1 MEIFILAFFAL
12 GYLVLAGA
20 DIGVGM
26 TLPYLGRSAA
36 ERREVI
42 AAIAPFFLGNEVW
55 LVATAGVLAGLF
67 PELEGELL
75 AGNYALV
82 VTLLLAWV
90 IRDMG
95 LWLRGR
101 LPGVRW
107 QTFWDGATVTGS
119 WGLALSWG
127 LLLSDVLLGMK
138 GPVSLLP
145 ALLVAA
151 LFATHGMTFAALR
164 LRGALRER
172 AAVLSG
178 GAGHGGPDG
187 AGWSGVEARTYALT
201 SAALI
206 AAGVLAGLRL
216 PLHPGTAGAI
226 LVPVILALIPLLVA
240 AQGWVWW
247 TFRHRV
253 TGPSYL

>member
-26 TLPYLGRSAA
+26 TLPYLGRSAD

-75 AGNYALV
+75 SGNYSV
-82 VTLLLAWV
+82 VVALLLAWV
-90 IRDMG
+90 VRDMG

-101 LPGVRW
+101 VPGRRW
-107 QTFWDGATVTGS
+107 AGFWDGATVAGS

-127 LLLSDVLLGMK
+127 LLLSHVLLGIQ
-138 GPVSLLP
+138 GPIALLP
-145 ALLVAA
+145 ALAVAA
-151 LFATHGMTFAALR
+151 LFATHGLTFAALR

-178 GAGHGGPDG
+178 KAGPERSVG
-187 AGWSGVEARTYALT
+187 AGWLGVDVRTYALT
-201 SAALI
+201 AAALV
-206 AAGVLAGLRL
+206 AVGVLAGLRL
-216 PLHPGTAGAI
+216 PLHPGTAGSL
-226 LVPVILALIPLLVA
+226 LVPVILTLIPLLVA

-253 TGPSYL
+253 TGASYL

>member
-1 MEIFILAFFAL
+1 MEIFVLAFFAL

-26 TLPYLGRSAA
+26 VLPYLGRTAA

-75 AGNYALV
+75 SGNHTVVVALV
-82 VTLLLAWV
+82 LSWV
-90 IRDMG
+90 VRDMG

-101 LPGVRW
+101 MPGPRW
-107 QTFWDGATVTGS
+107 QTFWDGAIVAGS

-127 LLLSDVLLGMK
+127 ALLSHVLVGM
-138 GPVSLLP
+138 PP
-145 ALLVAA
+145 ALVVAVLVVAV
-151 LFATHGMTFAALR
+151 LFATHGLAFAALR
-164 LRGALRER
+164 LRGTLRER

-178 GAGHGGPDG
+178 GAG
-187 AGWSGVEARTYALT
+187 EARTYLLTAAALT
-201 SAALI
+201 AVGL
-206 AAGVLAGLRL
+206 LAGLRL
-216 PLHPGTAGAI
+216 PLEPGTSGPV

-247 TFRHRV
+247 TFRQRV

>member
-1 MEIFILAFFAL
+1 MEIFVLAFFAL

-20 DIGVGM
+20 DIGVGLA
-26 TLPYLGRSAA
+26 LPYLGRSAA

-67 PELEGELL
+67 PKLEGELL
-75 AGNYALV
+75 SGNHTLV
-82 VTLLLAWV
+82 VALLLAWV
-90 IRDMG
+90 VRDMG

-101 LPGVRW
+101 VPGARW
-107 QTFWDGATVTGS
+107 QAFWDGAIVAGS

-127 LLLSDVLLGMK
+127 TLLSHVLLGSR
-138 GPVSLLP
+138 GPLAALP

-151 LFATHGMTFAALR
+151 LFATHGLTFAALR
-164 LRGALRER
+164 LRGTLRAR

-178 GAGHGGPDG
+178 SAR
-187 AGWSGVEARTYALT
+187 EARTYVLT
-201 SAALI
+201 SAALL
-206 AAGVLAGLRL
+206 AVGVLAGLRL
-216 PLHPGTAGAI
+216 PLEAGTSGPV
-226 LVPVILALIPLLVA
+226 LVPVILTMIPLLVA
-240 AQGWVWW
+240 AQAWVWW

-253 TGPSYL
+253 PGPSYL

>member
-1 MEIFILAFFAL
+1 MEIFVLAFFAL

-26 TLPYLGRSAA
+26 VLPYLGRTAA

-75 AGNYALV
+75 SGNYTVV
-82 VTLLLAWV
+82 VTLVLSWV
-90 IRDMG
+90 VRDMG

-101 LPGVRW
+101 LPGPGW
-107 QTFWDGATVTGS
+107 QTFWDGAIVAGS

-127 LLLSDVLLGMK
+127 ALLCHVLVGL
-138 GPVSLLP
+138 PP
-145 ALLVAA
+145 ALVVGALVVAA
-151 LFATHGMTFAALR
+151 VFATHGLAFAALR
-164 LRGALRER
+164 LRGTLRER

-178 GAGHGGPDG
+178 G
-187 AGWSGVEARTYALT
+187 SGEGRTYLLTAAALT
-201 SAALI
+201 AV
-206 AAGVLAGLRL
+206 GVLAGLRL
-216 PLHPGTAGAI
+216 PLEPGTSGPV
-226 LVPVILALIPLLVA
+226 LVPVILTLIPLLVA

>member
-26 TLPYLGRSAA
+26 ALPYLGRSAG

-55 LVATAGVLAGLF
+55 LVAAAGVLAGLF
-67 PELEGELL
+67 PSVEGELL
-75 AGNYALV
+75 SGHYVLV
-82 VTLLLAWV
+82 VALLVSW
-90 IRDMG
+90 ISRDMG

-101 LPGVRW
+101 VAGARW
-107 QTFWDGATVTGS
+107 RDFWDGAIVAGS

-127 LLLSDVLLGMK
+127 TLLGDVLLGIEQ
-138 GPVSLLP
+138 PLVVLP

-151 LFATHGMTFAALR
+151 LFAVHGLTFAALR
-164 LRGALRER
+164 LRGVLRER
-172 AAVLSG
+172 AGVLSG
-178 GAGHGGPDG
+178 GAGEG
-187 AGWSGVEARTYALT
+187 RTYALT
-201 SAALI
+201 AFALVVV
-206 AAGVLAGLRL
+206 GVLAGLRL
-216 PLHPGTAGAI
+216 PLTAGTSGGV
-226 LVPVILALIPLLVA
+226 LVPVGLFMIPLLVA

-253 TGPSYL
+253 SGPSYL

>member
-26 TLPYLGRSAA
+26 LLPYLGRSGA
-36 ERREVI
+36 ERRVVI

-55 LVATAGVLAGLF
+55 LVATGGVLAGLF
-67 PELEGELL
+67 PELESELIT
-75 AGNYALV
+75 GHYNLV
-82 VTLLLAWV
+82 VVLLMSWV

-101 LPGVRW
+101 LPTAGWQRW
-107 QTFWDGATVTGS
+107 CDGAVVAGS

-127 LLLSDVLLGMK
+127 MLLGHVLTGID
-138 GPVSLLP
+138 GPLAALP
-145 ALLVAA
+145 ALVVAA
-151 LFATHGMTFAALR
+151 LFATHGLTFAALR
-164 LRGALRER
+164 LHGEPHRR
-172 AAVLSG
+172 ASMLSG
-178 GAGHGGPDG
+178 GAG
-187 AGWSGVEARTYALT
+187 EARTFALT
-201 SAALI
+201 ATAL
-206 AAGVLAGLRL
+206 AVVGVLAGLRL
-216 PLHPGTAGAI
+216 PLSAGSASAV

-240 AQGWVWW
+240 AQAWVWW

>member
-1 MEIFILAFFAL
+1 MEIFVLAFFAL

-26 TLPYLGRSAA
+26 VLPYLGRTAA

-42 AAIAPFFLGNEVW
+42 ATIAPFFLGNEVW

-75 AGNYALV
+75 SGNYTVVVALV
-82 VTLLLAWV
+82 LSWV
-90 IRDMG
+90 VRDMG

-101 LPGVRW
+101 MPGPRW
-107 QTFWDGATVTGS
+107 QTFWDGAIVAGS

-127 LLLSDVLLGMK
+127 ALLSHVLVGMA
-138 GPVSLLP
+138 S
-145 ALLVAA
+145 ALVVAV
-151 LFATHGMTFAALR
+151 LFATHGLAFAALR
-164 LRGALRER
+164 LRGTLRER
-172 AAVLSG
+172 AALLSG
-178 GAGHGGPDG
+178 GAG
-187 AGWSGVEARTYALT
+187 EARTYLLTAAALT
-201 SAALI
+201 AVGI
-206 AAGVLAGLRL
+206 LAGLRL
-216 PLHPGTAGAI
+216 PLEPGTSGPV
-226 LVPVILALIPLLVA
+226 LVPVILTLIPLLVA

>member
-26 TLPYLGRSAA
+26 TLPYLGRSAD

-75 AGNYALV
+75 SGNYSVVVAL
-82 VTLLLAWV
+82 LMAWV
-90 IRDMG
+90 VRDMG

-101 LPGVRW
+101 VPGRRW
-107 QTFWDGATVTGS
+107 AGFWDGATVAGS

-127 LLLSDVLLGMK
+127 LLLSHVLLGIQ
-138 GPVSLLP
+138 GPIALLP
-145 ALLVAA
+145 ALVVAA
-151 LFATHGMTFAALR
+151 LFATHGLTFAALR
-164 LRGALRER
+164 LRGVLRER
-172 AAVLSG
+172 AALLSG
-178 GAGHGGPDG
+178 GSGGP
-187 AGWSGVEARTYALT
+187 VEGRTYALT
-201 SAALI
+201 AAALV
-206 AAGVLAGLRL
+206 AVGMLAGLRL
-216 PLHPGTAGAI
+216 PLHPGTAGSL
-226 LVPVILALIPLLVA
+226 LVPVILGLIPLLVA

>member
-1 MEIFILAFFAL
+1 MEIFVLAFFAL
-12 GYLVLAGA
+12 GYLVLGGA

-26 TLPYLGRSAA
+26 ALPYLGRSAG
-36 ERREVI
+36 ERREVV

-55 LVATAGVLAGLF
+55 LVATGGVLAGLF

-75 AGNYALV
+75 AGNYTLV
-82 VTLLLAWV
+82 VTLLVAWV
-90 IRDMG
+90 VRDMG

-101 LPGVRW
+101 ASGTAGRAARW
-107 QTFWDGATVTGS
+107 TAFWDGAVVAGS

-127 LLLSDVLLGMK
+127 LLLSHVLLGLE
-138 GPVSLLP
+138 GPVAVLP
-145 ALLVAA
+145 ALVVAA
-151 LFATHGMTFAALR
+151 LFGTHGLTFAALR
-164 LRGALRER
+164 LRGTLRLR

-178 GAGHGGPDG
+178 GAG
-187 AGWSGVEARTYALT
+187 EARTYALT
-201 SAALI
+201 SAALV
-206 AAGVLAGLRL
+206 AVGVLAGLRL
-216 PLHPGTAGAI
+216 PLHPGTSGPVLA
-226 LVPVILALIPLLVA
+226 PVILALIPLLVA

>member
-1 MEIFILAFFAL
+1 MEIFVLAFFAL

-26 TLPYLGRSAA
+26 VLPYLGRTAA

-75 AGNYALV
+75 SGNYTVV
-82 VTLLLAWV
+82 VTLVLSWV
-90 IRDMG
+90 VRDMG

-101 LPGVRW
+101 MPGPRW
-107 QTFWDGATVTGS
+107 QTFWDGAIVAGS
-119 WGLALSWG
+119 WGLALGWG
-127 LLLSDVLLGMK
+127 TLLSHVLVGL
-138 GPVSLLP
+138 PP
-145 ALLVAA
+145 ALVVAVLVVAV
-151 LFATHGMTFAALR
+151 LFATHGLAFAALR
-164 LRGALRER
+164 LRGTLRER

-178 GAGHGGPDG
+178 GAG
-187 AGWSGVEARTYALT
+187 EARTYLVTAAALT
-201 SAALI
+201 AVGI
-206 AAGVLAGLRL
+206 LAGLRL
-216 PLHPGTAGAI
+216 PLEPGTSGPV
-226 LVPVILALIPLLVA
+226 LVPVILTLIPLLVA

>member
-26 TLPYLGRSAA
+26 ALPYLGRSAA

-42 AAIAPFFLGNEVW
+42 ASIAPFFLGNEVW

-67 PELEGELL
+67 PHLESVLL
-75 AGNYALV
+75 TGNHSV
-82 VTLLLAWV
+82 VVVLLLAWV
-90 IRDMG
+90 VRDMG

-101 LPGVRW
+101 MPGARW
-107 QTFWDGATVTGS
+107 QAFWDGATVAGS

-127 LLLSDVLLGMK
+127 LLLGNVLLGIT
-138 GPVSLLP
+138 GPFAVLP
-145 ALLVAA
+145 ALVVTV
-151 LFATHGMTFAALR
+151 LFGTHGLTFAALR
-164 LRGALRER
+164 LRGELRAR

-178 GAGHGGPDG
+178 GAG
-187 AGWSGVEARTYALT
+187 ERRTYALT
-201 SAALI
+201 SAALVTVG
-206 AAGVLAGLRL
+206 ALAGLRL
-216 PLHPGTAGAI
+216 PLDPGSAGTV
-226 LVPVILALIPLLVA
+226 LVPVVLTMMPLLVA
-240 AQGWVWW
+240 AQAWVWW

>member
-26 TLPYLGRSAA
+26 ALPYLGRSAA

-75 AGNYALV
+75 TGNYTLV
-82 VTLLLAWV
+82 VTLVLAWV
-90 IRDMG
+90 VRDMG

-101 LPGVRW
+101 VPGTRW
-107 QTFWDGATVTGS
+107 QAFWDGAVVAGS

-127 LLLSDVLLGMK
+127 MLLSHLLLGIE
-138 GPVSLLP
+138 GPVAVLG
-145 ALLVAA
+145 ALVVVA
-151 LFATHGMTFAALR
+151 LFGTHGLTFAALR
-164 LRGALRER
+164 LRGVLRER
-172 AAVLSG
+172 AGVLSG
-178 GAGHGGPDG
+178 GAG
-187 AGWSGVEARTYALT
+187 EARTYALT
-201 SAALI
+201 AAALGI
-206 AAGVLAGLRL
+206 VGVLAGLRL
-216 PLHPGTAGAI
+216 PLHPGTSGAV
-226 LVPVILALIPLLVA
+226 LVPVILVMIPLLVS
-240 AQGWVWW
+240 AQAWVWW
-247 TFRHRV
+247 LFRHRV
-253 TGPSYL
+253 SGPSYL

>member
-1 MEIFILAFFAL
+1 MEIFVLAFFAL

-26 TLPYLGRSAA
+26 VLPYLGRTAA

-75 AGNYALV
+75 SGNYTVVVALV
-82 VTLLLAWV
+82 LSWV
-90 IRDMG
+90 VRDMG

-101 LPGVRW
+101 LPGPRW
-107 QTFWDGATVTGS
+107 QTFWDGAIVAGS
-119 WGLALSWG
+119 WGLALGWG
-127 LLLSDVLLGMK
+127 VLLCHVLVGM
-138 GPVSLLP
+138 PP
-145 ALLVAA
+145 ALVVAVLVVAA
-151 LFATHGMTFAALR
+151 LFATHGLAFAALR
-164 LRGALRER
+164 LRGTLRER

-178 GAGHGGPDG
+178 GAGEG
-187 AGWSGVEARTYALT
+187 RTYLLTAAALT
-201 SAALI
+201 AV
-206 AAGVLAGLRL
+206 GVLAGLRL
-216 PLHPGTAGAI
+216 PLEPGTSGPV
-226 LVPVILALIPLLVA
+226 LVPVILTLIPLLVA

>member
-26 TLPYLGRSAA
+26 ALPYLGRSAA

-75 AGNYALV
+75 AGNYTLV

-90 IRDMG
+90 VRDMG

-101 LPGVRW
+101 VPGARW
-107 QTFWDGATVTGS
+107 QAFWDGAVVAGS

-127 LLLSDVLLGMK
+127 LLLSHVLLGIQ
-138 GPVSLLP
+138 GPAALLP
-145 ALLVAA
+145 ALVLAA
-151 LFATHGMTFAALR
+151 LFATHGLTFAALR
-164 LRGALRER
+164 LRGVLRER
-172 AAVLSG
+172 AGVLSG
-178 GAGHGGPDG
+178 GAG
-187 AGWSGVEARTYALT
+187 ELRTYALT
-201 SAALI
+201 AVALAI
-206 AAGVLAGLRL
+206 VGVLAGLRL
-216 PLHPGTAGAI
+216 PLHPGTSGAV
-226 LVPVILALIPLLVA
+226 LVPVILVLIPLLVS
-240 AQGWVWW
+240 AQAWVWW

-253 TGPSYL
+253 SGPSYL

>member
-1 MEIFILAFFAL
+1 MEIFVLAFFAL

-26 TLPYLGRSAA
+26 VLPYLGRSAA

-75 AGNYALV
+75 SGNYTVVVALV
-82 VTLLLAWV
+82 LSWV
-90 IRDMG
+90 VRDMG

-101 LPGVRW
+101 LPGARW
-107 QTFWDGATVTGS
+107 QTFWDGAIVAGS
-119 WGLALSWG
+119 WGLALGWG
-127 LLLSDVLLGMK
+127 VLLSHPLVGM
-138 GPVSLLP
+138 PP
-145 ALLVAA
+145 ALVVAVLVVAA
-151 LFATHGMTFAALR
+151 LFATHGLAFAALR
-164 LRGALRER
+164 LHGTLRER

-178 GAGHGGPDG
+178 GAGEG
-187 AGWSGVEARTYALT
+187 RTYLLT
-201 SAALI
+201 AAALV
-206 AAGVLAGLRL
+206 AVGLLAGLRL
-216 PLHPGTAGAI
+216 PLEPGTSGPV
-226 LVPVILALIPLLVA
+226 LVPVILTLIPLLVA

>member
-1 MEIFILAFFAL
+1 MEILILAFFAL

-26 TLPYLGRSAA
+26 MLPYLGRSAD
-36 ERREVI
+36 ERRVTI

-75 AGNYALV
+75 SGNYSLV
-82 VTLLLAWV
+82 VALLLAWV
-90 IRDMG
+90 VRDMG

-101 LPGVRW
+101 VPGGRW
-107 QTFWDGATVTGS
+107 QAFWDGATVLGS

-127 LLLSDVLLGMK
+127 SLLSDVLLGIT
-138 GPVSLLP
+138 GPVALVP

-151 LFATHGMTFAALR
+151 LFATHGLAFAALR
-164 LRGALRER
+164 LRGRLRER

-178 GAGHGGPDG
+178 GAGE
-187 AGWSGVEARTYALT
+187 SRTYALT
-201 SAALI
+201 TAAL
-206 AAGVLAGLRL
+206 AAIGVLAGLRL
-216 PLHPGTAGAI
+216 PLEPGTSGPL
-226 LVPVILALIPLLVA
+226 LVPVILVLIPFLVA

>member
-1 MEIFILAFFAL
+1 MEIFILAFFAI

-26 TLPYLGRSAA
+26 TLPYLGRSGA

-75 AGNYALV
+75 AGNYSVV
-82 VTLLLAWV
+82 VTLVLAWV
-90 IRDMG
+90 VRDVG

-101 LPGVRW
+101 VPGPRW
-107 QTFWDGATVTGS
+107 RAFWDGAVVAGS

-127 LLLSDVLLGMK
+127 LLLGHVLLGIQ
-138 GPVSLLP
+138 GPLAALP
-145 ALLVAA
+145 ALIVAA

-164 LRGALRER
+164 LRGTLRAR
-172 AAVLSG
+172 AALPSG
-178 GAGHGGPDG
+178 GAG
-187 AGWSGVEARTYALT
+187 EARTYALT
-201 SAALI
+201 SAAL
-206 AAGVLAGLRL
+206 AAVGVLAGLRL
-216 PLHPGTAGAI
+216 PLEPGTSGPL
-226 LVPVILALIPLLVA
+226 LVPVVLTLIPLLVA

>member
-1 MEIFILAFFAL
+1 MEIFVLAFFAL

-26 TLPYLGRSAA
+26 ALPYLGRSAD
-36 ERREVI
+36 ERRETI

-55 LVATAGVLAGLF
+55 LVAAAGVLAGLF
-67 PELEGELL
+67 PRLESELL
-75 AGNYALV
+75 HGNYTLV

-90 IRDMG
+90 ARDMG

-101 LPGVRW
+101 VPGARW
-107 QTFWDGATVTGS
+107 QAFWDGAIVAGS

-127 LLLSDVLLGMK
+127 ALLSNVLLGIQ
-138 GPVSLLP
+138 GPVAVLP
-145 ALLVAA
+145 ALVLAA
-151 LFATHGMTFAALR
+151 LFLTHGLAFAALR

-172 AAVLSG
+172 AAVMSG
-178 GAGHGGPDG
+178 GAG
-187 AGWSGVEARTYALT
+187 EARTYALT

-206 AAGVLAGLRL
+206 TVGLLAGLRL
-216 PLHPGTAGAI
+216 PLVPGTSGPL
-226 LVPVILALIPLLVA
+226 LVPIVLTLLPFLVA
-240 AQGWVWW
+240 AQAWVWW

-253 TGPSYL
+253 DGPSYL

>member
-26 TLPYLGRSAA
+26 ALPYLGRSAA

-75 AGNYALV
+75 SGNYTV
-82 VTLLLAWV
+82 VVSLLLAWV

-101 LPGVRW
+101 LPGTGW
-107 QTFWDGATVTGS
+107 QAFWDGAIVAGS

-127 LLLSDVLLGMK
+127 LLIGHVLLGLQ
-138 GPVSLLP
+138 GPAAALP
-145 ALLVAA
+145 ALVVAA
-151 LFATHGMTFAALR
+151 LFGTHGLAFAALR
-164 LRGALRER
+164 LRGALRAR

-178 GAGHGGPDG
+178 GAE
-187 AGWSGVEARTYALT
+187 EARTYALT
-201 SAALI
+201 SAALV
-206 AAGVLAGLRL
+206 AVGVLAGLRL
-216 PLHPGTAGAI
+216 PLEAGTSGAL
-226 LVPVILALIPLLVA
+226 LVPVIMTMIPLLVA
-240 AQGWVWW
+240 SQAWVWW

-253 TGPSYL
+253 SGPSYL